1 MITRLSPKDMQA
13 KSSVSPCKEKGSPD
27 DSTKSR
33 GVDLCREFPLYM
45 GVRNTKEFLSDV
57 GGYRTRWPV
66 LVAASVL
73 TVCLIGY
80 SASHFLFKK
89 AGTAHPATPEG
100 QAAVEL
106 DAGASAAEPMA
117 AEGAVQTVEMSRLQ
131 RDAERPRKAFAFSLQ
146 SEAEA
151 AQERDFAPDIS
162 YAGHSENLGET
173 GNPRIY
179 KEVLALLKSASDA
192 VKDENLE
199 SFLAHLDENESS
211 LVRQQRLKAKIA
223 FRQFDKIDGTY
234 SDIKIKVLNDSELAV
249 NLHCKV
255 NAAFAKSGRSIVLF
269 DGAQNLTLRKAAGAV
284 WKICAID

>member
-1 MITRLSPKDMQA
+1 MITRLSPKDMQL

-33 GVDLCREFPLYM
+33 GVDLRREFPLYM

-89 AGTAHPATPEG
+89 AGPAHPATPEG

-106 DAGASAAEPMA
+106 DAGASAAE
-117 AEGAVQTVEMSRLQ
+117 GAVQTVEISRLQ

-151 AQERDFAPDIS
+151 AQERDFAHDIG

-173 GNPRIY
+173 GNPHIY

-211 LVRQQRLKAKIA
+211 FVRQQKLKAKIA
-223 FRQFDKIDGTY
+223 FRQFDKIDGSY
-234 SDIKIKVLNDSELAV
+234 SDVKIKALNDSELAV

-269 DGAQNLTLRKAAGAV
+269 DGAQNLTLRKAAGTV

>member
-1 MITRLSPKDMQA
+1 MITRLSPKDMQV
-13 KSSVSPCKEKGSPD
+13 KSSISPCKEKGSPD

-33 GVDLCREFPLYM
+33 GVDLRREFPLYM

-66 LVAASVL
+66 FVAASVL

-106 DAGASAAEPMA
+106 DAGASAAE
-117 AEGAVQTVEMSRLQ
+117 GAVQTVEMSRLQ
-131 RDAERPRKAFAFSLQ
+131 RDAERPRKPKRAFAFSLQ

-173 GNPRIY
+173 GNPHIY

-211 LVRQQRLKAKIA
+211 FVRQQKLKAKIA
-223 FRQFDKIDGTY
+223 FRQFDKIDGSY
-234 SDIKIKVLNDSELAV
+234 SDIKIKALNDSELAV

-269 DGAQNLTLRKAAGAV
+269 DGAQNLTLRKAAGTV
-284 WKICAID
+284 WKICAIE